1 MGRVLYEASFKFNFF
16 FLVPLLLMVIGL
28 IHRSFVKRISL
39 ESLRE
44 WNPWRAKRF
53 KTQEEYDRYRKLFFR
68 LFFVSAALCFAELI
82 FISINSYQKTVGA
95 YRRGEYKVV
104 EGYVEN
110 FEPRPWGSGGDE
122 SFEIGGVQFSYSN
135 VHTTQGYN
143 KTKAQGGVITGDG
156 QHLKIGYVFLN
167 KYDGN
172 VIVYIEELP

>member
-1 MGRVLYEASFKFNFF
+1 MGQVLYEASFKFNFF

-28 IHRSFVKRISL
+28 IHRSFAKRISL

-44 WNPWRAKRF
+44 WNPWKAKWF
-53 KTQEEYDRYRKLFFR
+53 KTQEEYDRYQKLFFR
-68 LFFVSAALCFAELI
+68 LFFVSAALFFALDI
-82 FISINSYQKTVGA
+82 FVSVNQYQKTVGA
-95 YRRGEYKVV
+95 YRRGEYEVV

-110 FEPRPWGSGGDE
+110 FEPRPWGQRGDE
-122 SFEIGGVQFSYSN
+122 SFEIDGVTFFYSN
-135 VHTTQGYN
+135 IQFTQGYN